1 MQIIRNTHIYNIAD
15 TMFCG
20 NFKNTGEAKQYLCS
34 YKMMHVPTV
43 TGLTSAK
50 YRNYKKYG
58 GNGLSL
64 TSIYIVSVANRLDL
78 A

>member
-1 MQIIRNTHIYNIAD
+1 
-15 TMFCG
+15 
-20 NFKNTGEAKQYLCS
+20 
-34 YKMMHVPTV
+34 MMHVPTV

-64 TSIYIVSVANRLDL
+64 ASIYIVSVANRLDL